1 MDRRGYVIEG
11 LNRLTGRWEQITPI
25 LSRGVADET
34 MTAYGGKVLYKSAYR
49 KLRLQRV
56 DGIQLALDFGG
67 GDGGTK
73 KKTDMIQDRTGQP
86 QERGGNEIA
95 VYTMTRRTMTDD
107 GVELVDVATVVT
119 DGRHHHVYTRCGRRQ
134 YGSVVAALMSLR
146 LDGYDL
152 DADGML
158 ITNNL

>member
-1 MDRRGYVIEG
+1 MMSKGYVVEG
-11 LNRLTGRWEQITPI
+11 LNRLTGRWEQITPM

-34 MTAYGGKVLYKSAYR
+34 MTAYGGKAGLYKSAYR

-67 GDGGTK
+67 DDGQK
-73 KKTDMIQDRTGQP
+73 KKTDMTNRTEAP

-95 VYTMTRRTMTDD
+95 VYTMTRRTMTED

-134 YGSVVAALMSLR
+134 YGSVVAALMALR
-146 LDGYDL
+146 MDGYDL
-152 DADGML
+152 DVDGME
-158 ITNNL
+158 IINNL

>member
-1 MDRRGYVIEG
+1 MMSKGYVVEG
-11 LNRLTGRWEQITPI
+11 LNRLTGRWEQITPM
-25 LSRGVADET
+25 LSRGVADEM

-67 GDGGTK
+67 DGGTK

-86 QERGGNEIA
+86 QERGGNEIV
-95 VYTMTRRTMTDD
+95 VYTMTRRTMTAD

-119 DGRHHHVYTRCGRRQ
+119 DGRHHQVYTQAGRRQ
-134 YGSVVAALMSLR
+134 YGSVVAALMALR
-146 LDGYDL
+146 MDGYDL
-152 DADGML
+152 DVDGME
-158 ITNNL
+158 IINNL